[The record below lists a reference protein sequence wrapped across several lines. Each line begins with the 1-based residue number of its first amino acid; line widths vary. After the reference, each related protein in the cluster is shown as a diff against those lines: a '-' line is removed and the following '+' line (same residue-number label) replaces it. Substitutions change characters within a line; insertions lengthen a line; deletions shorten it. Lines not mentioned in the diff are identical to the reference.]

1 MGFGTLDGL
10 LSTALVNSDFESKRL
25 LLVDDLSR

>member
-10 LSTALVNSDFESKRL
+10 LSIALVNPDFEFTGL
-25 LLVDDLSR
+25 LPVDDPSR